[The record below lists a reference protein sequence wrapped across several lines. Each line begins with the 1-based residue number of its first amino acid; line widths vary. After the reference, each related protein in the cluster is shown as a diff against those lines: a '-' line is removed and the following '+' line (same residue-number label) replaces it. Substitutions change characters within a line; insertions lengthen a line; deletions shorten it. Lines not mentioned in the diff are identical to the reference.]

1 MGDTYEALAVCG
13 GYVPDKSCKSKT
25 AMREDKTLRENWG
38 YGKQKYKKKQY
49 VTRKQRVWRYRNDV
63 RVPVYSRYSEQMTQ
77 IARQNARLKTS
88 RRKTWCS
95 IALPSYAYPSR
106 EGVIPQGT

>member
-49 VTRKQRVWRYRNDV
+49 VTRKQRV
-63 RVPVYSRYSEQMTQ
+63 
-77 IARQNARLKTS
+77 
-88 RRKTWCS
+88 
-95 IALPSYAYPSR
+95 
-106 EGVIPQGT
+106 